1 MQARLDTIQAQSRPE
16 TTPPIGMRSD
26 LVSMLMPFFPDDRT
40 LRTFETEVGGY
51 RISMHCEQDDG
62 ALATPADRKILNL
75 LAGAVAYH
83 IRSGKEPSRH
93 IGLDTRTIVEALRG
107 ETVFGGSDYT
117 RVLDSLDRLMATVI
131 ETEMPLGDGVSRR
144 RRFRWIDAYE
154 HDDKETPGGRRMLGL
169 KISISED
176 VFLWMTRTLGF
187 DITRE
192 RFQSITAARSSVWRV
207 YEICLAKLMSENDSA
222 RISIAELRDRIP
234 LSSELKIFK
243 ARTLRSAFAA
253 VAEKPEMA
261 GHLRLSLER
270 QTENGFEEIDF
281 KKRARLETLFVRIR
295 PGPSSL
301 PALNRIL
308 PVHADLDRISPKEE
322 ANP

>member
-1 MQARLDTIQAQSRPE
+1 MQAPLEPISAQARPGVDS
-16 TTPPIGMRSD
+16 PMGMRSD

-40 LRTFETEVGGY
+40 LQTFETEVGGY

-62 ALATPADRKILNL
+62 VLATPADRKILNL

-93 IGLDTRTIVEALRG
+93 IALDTRTMVEALRG
-107 ETVFGGSDYT
+107 EAVFGGNDYT
-117 RVLDSLDRLMATVI
+117 RVLDSLNRLMATVI
-131 ETEMPLGDGVSRR
+131 ETEMPLGDGISRR

-176 VFLWMTRTLGF
+176 AFLWMTRTLGF

-192 RFQSITAARSSVWRV
+192 RFQTITSTRSSIWRV
-207 YEICLAKLMSENDSA
+207 YEICLAKLMSERGAA
-222 RISIAELRDRIP
+222 RISLAELRDRIP

-243 ARTLRSAFAA
+243 TRTLRSAFSA
-253 VAEKPEMA
+253 VSEKPEMA

-281 KKRARLETLFVRIR
+281 RKRVRLESIFVRIR
-295 PGPSSL
+295 PGPTSL

-308 PVHADLDRISPKEE
+308 PVNTDLDRIIREEE
-322 ANP
+322 AP